1 MVSMSPLD
9 LAAIKL
15 VGFDVDGVL
24 TDGRIIIDDQGREA
38 KNFYSRDGLGL
49 RILKR
54 LGLEVALI
62 TGRESR
68 LLEIRARDLG
78 LTEVHQGVRDKWAV
92 LEKILQK
99 NNLAPREAAFAGD
112 DLVDLPVMTRVGL
125 ALAPADAVP
134 EVLAAAHFVA
144 PAPGGRGAARQM
156 VEFILKGQGRWDEA
170 LRLYPASAPG

>member
-1 MVSMSPLD
+1 MLRPD
-9 LAAIKL
+9 LTAIKL

-24 TDGRIIIDDQGREA
+24 TDGRIIVDDQGREA

-49 RILKR
+49 KILKN

-78 LTEVHQGVRDKWAV
+78 LTEVHQGVTDKWRV
-92 LEKILQK
+92 LEKVLNK
-99 NNLAPREAAFAGD
+99 HGLTPREAAFAGD
-112 DLVDLPVMTRVGL
+112 DLVDLPVLSRVGL

-144 PAPGGRGAARQM
+144 AAPGGRGAARQM

-170 LRLYPASAPG
+170 LRPYLPTA